1 MDRCIRLNLITQL
14 QWEIRQNYIKTLLK
28 AGMNPKWIQMEL
40 PHITNDQM
48 ADLIK
53 GMRKLGV
60 LE

>member
-1 MDRCIRLNLITQL
+1 MNLITQL

-28 AGMNPKWIQMEL
+28 AGMNPKWIQLEL
-40 PHITNDQM
+40 QHITNDQM

>member
-1 MDRCIRLNLITQL
+1 MSLTTQFK
-14 QWEIRQNYIKTLLK
+14 WEIRQEYIRTLLK
-28 AGMNPKWIQMEL
+28 AGVNPKWLQMEL